1 MCTKCG
7 GTINNNN
14 GLSDFELICTIILTI
29 EKNFIF
35 GLILTRKK
43 SLIFNCKLLIIN
55 TKLQIIRILINS
67 IKKK

>member
-29 EKNFIF
+29 EKNIIF

-55 TKLQIIRILINS
+55 TICQVIHILINS

>member
-1 MCTKCG
+1 MCPKCG

-29 EKNFIF
+29 EKNIIF

>member
-29 EKNFIF
+29 EKNIIF